1 MLLGAAE
8 GAADGCA
15 VGAADGDALGCFVGL
30 GVGPAFEENE
40 KRIKKDEEFIRRP
53 MQIHSMYANSIAQN
67 LRGVGLGVGLGV
79 GRGVGRGVGAMVG
92 GTSFRSMQ

>member
-30 GVGPAFEENE
+30 GVGPAFDKNE
-40 KRIKKDEEFIRRP
+40 K
-53 MQIHSMYANSIAQN
+53 MMNN
-67 LRGVGLGVGLGV
+67 GLGILYSVD
-79 GRGVGRGVGAMVG
+79 
-92 GTSFRSMQ
+92 FK